1 MKNSKILLLAGGVLG
16 TGLLLSPNPAL
27 AQDDA
32 QQAASDDDLNAP
44 APSDPDPHPTPPGL
58 EGGGE
63 FQVEM
68 EEQAGTGGDVA
79 YASKGVV
86 EIGGHGTAEVAGDFT
101 NISIRPFAGWFLA
114 DNFQLSGILEL
125 AWSQVDYT
133 DPLTDESS
141 SESSTLFGLYAEPSY
156 HLPFSERTLG
166 FLGVGLGPTYD
177 SQEFGFSVRPRLGL
191 DLLVGRSGIF
201 RPALEVTYST
211 VDVVSRNNQNLVG
224 VSTTYGI
231 SFGFSTML

>member
-1 MKNSKILLLAGGVLG
+1 MKNSNISLIAGGVLG
-16 TGLLLSPNPAL
+16 TGLLLSPTAAF

-32 QQAASDDDLNAP
+32 QQTASDDDMN

-58 EGGGE
+58 EASGE
-63 FQVEM
+63 FEAEM
-68 EEQAGTGGDVA
+68 ERQAGTGGDVA

-86 EIGGHGTAEVAGDFT
+86 EIGGHGSAELADAFT
-101 NISIRPFAGWFLA
+101 NVSIRPFAGWFVT
-114 DNFQLSGILEL
+114 DNLQLSGILEFG
-125 AWSQVDYT
+125 WSEVEFT
-133 DPLTDESS
+133 NPLTDETD

-156 HLPFSERTLG
+156 HMPFSDRMLG

-177 SQEFGFSVRPRLGL
+177 SQEFGFAVRPRLGM
-191 DLLVGRSGIF
+191 DFLVGRSGIF